1 LGRLNAS
8 AGNTLEA
15 LLGEAAAEVGAELSS
30 AAGAT
35 EFRRGRLVFA
45 AVAGNAAEFRLD
57 EEIAEAVLRTPDTQT
72 SSRGSEWVKLA
83 LREPTPMDLDRAK
96 AWFLSA
102 WRKAAG

>member
-1 LGRLNAS
+1 LNAGAGS
-8 AGNTLEA
+8 ALEV
-15 LLGEAAAEVGAELSS
+15 LLGEAAAEVGAELGS
-30 AAGAT
+30 AATGAT

-72 SSRGSEWVKLA
+72 SSRGPEWVRLA
-83 LREPTPMDLDRAK
+83 VSEPTPMDLDRAK

-102 WRKAAG
+102 WRNAAG